1 MKTFLTIHPLIIEG
15 KTEPHQIEPYYY
27 PVFSY
32 SFLMEGE
39 VLVSIEDKNYLLGAG
54 QFILVP
60 ENKTIVIKHF
70 KDCRGYMGGFSLSE
84 LKDASYPVLRTKE
97 PVIQSFWFDDAV
109 FLGVLLKRMLVASED
124 NDKALLR
131 CGIDMILSQLRP
143 GGQVAAIPEKFMQM
157 VFEKNN
163 ATFSVSDYANLLK
176 VTPNYLVLENE
187 DGSVTF
193 YRYHLFFECAEENK
207 RFYAD
212 EDGRLCA
219 KSADY
224 EKFYIVDQSLYRKND
239 DFEPFEMT
247 YEVET
252 KS

>member
-15 KTEPHQIEPYYY
+15 KTEPHQFEPYYY

-163 ATFSVSDYANLLK
+163 ATLSVSDYANLLK
-176 VTPNYLVLENE
+176 VTPNYLNKTVKSHTHRTAIDWIEIARLNLAKQMLKDKNVSIADVARLSGLE
-187 DGSVTF
+187 
-193 YRYHLFFECAEENK
+193 
-207 RFYAD
+207 
-212 EDGRLCA
+212 
-219 KSADY
+219 
-224 EKFYIVDQSLYRKND
+224 DQSYFSRFFKKKTGMSPSQFRNGL
-239 DFEPFEMT
+239 
-247 YEVET
+247 V
-252 KS
+252 